1 MLLFFC
7 NFKHSKNLNDYNY
20 IIENAV
26 KSEQLTKIGNTIE
39 TVNVTG
45 FSSFRNIMGSTE
57 SWFMF
62 GIIACICY
70 AFLFG
75 IETLMVEVNLY
86 IHL

>member
-1 MLLFFC
+1 MLFLC

-39 TVNVTG
+39 TVNAIG
-45 FSSFRNIMGSTE
+45 FSSFRNIMGYTE

-62 GIIACICY
+62 GIIVCICY

-75 IETLMVEVNLY
+75 IETLMGEVNLY